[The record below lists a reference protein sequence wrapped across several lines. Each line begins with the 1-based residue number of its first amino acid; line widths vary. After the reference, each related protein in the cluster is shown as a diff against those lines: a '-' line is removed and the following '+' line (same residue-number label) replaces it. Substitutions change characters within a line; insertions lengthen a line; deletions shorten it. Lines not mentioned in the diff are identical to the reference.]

1 MRHLILYFFIFVW
14 MPLLGQEITSTQ
26 NGTSFYL
33 RTFLEPTD
41 PSQKPLVQ
49 GQILFSSVV
58 VHRFYTER
66 DFQVAWMRED
76 TVLLELAYEMRYEIQ
91 QSKFDGLQP
100 TDYHLQAIDGLFSRY
115 EVARSEGKSLSRAD
129 LAALDLLLSDAFV
142 MLASHLYHGK
152 VDPEQLR
159 TVWNIQRSAPD
170 LYLDQRLNSALEG
183 GSIRRALQDLY
194 PSFTIYRPM
203 REGLRQL
210 YEDFERFQIEQS
222 SGWKEIKIS
231 KSLKVGDKS
240 PIIPQ
245 VAKKLAFWGFLPN
258 DFESQ
263 GKDYDAEI
271 EEAVKKLQ
279 LKFGMEPDGVIGQ
292 GTIYALNQS
301 PEDLI
306 KKASVNLER
315 LRWLPDN
322 LKEQELIIV
331 NTANFQFDF
340 IQQRDTLLS
349 SRVIVGRSFH
359 STPQFSAQMSY
370 LVFSPTWTV
379 PPSILRQEVIP
390 GMRKDPQY
398 MAKRK
403 MRLLTFSGQEVPVSS
418 VDWSK
423 VSAAGFPYMVRQDP
437 GEHNSLGLVKFMF
450 PNKHH
455 VYIHDTP
462 ARSLFERED
471 RALSYGCIRIQKPV
485 ELAKL
490 LLQHDERWTDDRIH
504 TAMRQS
510 REQVVNL
517 NRKIPVVILYLTYWT
532 NSNGRMFFRR
542 DVYNRDNEVF
552 QALIQPRN

>member
-1 MRHLILYFFIFVW
+1 MRNLILFFLLFVW
-14 MPLLGQEITSTQ
+14 IPLLGQEITSTQ
-26 NGTSFYL
+26 NGSSFYL

-49 GQILFSSVV
+49 GQMLFSSVV

-66 DFQVAWMRED
+66 DFQVAWLRED

-100 TDYHLQAIDGLFSRY
+100 ADYHLQAIDGLFMKY
-115 EVARSEGKSLSRAD
+115 EAARSEGRSLSRAD
-129 LAALDLLLSDAFV
+129 MGALDLLLSDAFV

-170 LYLDQRLNSALEG
+170 LYLDQRLSSAIQA

-210 YEDFERFQIEQS
+210 YNDFERFQIEQTS
-222 SGWKEIKIS
+222 SWKELKIS
-231 KSLKVGDKS
+231 RSLKVGDNS
-240 PIIPQ
+240 PIIPD
-245 VAKKLAFWGFLPN
+245 VVKRLSFWGFLPN
-258 DFESQ
+258 DYESQ
-263 GKDYDAEI
+263 GKGYDAEI

-279 LKFGMEPDGVIGQ
+279 LKFGMESDGVIGQ

-301 PEDLI
+301 PQDLI
-306 KKASVNLER
+306 KKTSINLER

-340 IQQRDTLLS
+340 IQQRDTVLT

-403 MRLLTFSGQEVPVSS
+403 MRLLTFSGQEVPTSS

-490 LLQHDERWTDDRIH
+490 LLQHDEGWTDERINS
-504 TAMRQS
+504 AMRQS

-517 NRKIPVVILYLTYWT
+517 DRKIPVVILYLTYWT
-532 NSNGRMFFRR
+532 TSDGRVFFRR
-542 DVYNRDNEVF
+542 DIYNRDNEVY
-552 QALIQPRN
+552 QALIQRRG

>member
-1 MRHLILYFFIFVW
+1 LFFFLFVW
-14 MPLLGQEITSTQ
+14 MPLLGQEITSNQ

-49 GQILFSSVV
+49 GQKLFSSVV

>member
-1 MRHLILYFFIFVW
+1 MRHLILFFFLFVW
-14 MPLLGQEITSTQ
+14 MPLLGQEITSNQ

-49 GQILFSSVV
+49 GQKLFSSVV

>member
-1 MRHLILYFFIFVW
+1 MFFFLFVW
-14 MPLLGQEITSTQ
+14 MPLLGQEITSNQ

-49 GQILFSSVV
+49 GQKLFSSVV